1 MDELSQRLIRLA
13 MRILLELSGRL
24 SCGSAP
30 ADGLRPLEP
39 ERIAEQVPR
48 ELEGRGGGVGGW
60 GGLGVEYG
68 VGMEWVWSG

>member
-48 ELEGRGGGVGGW
+48 ELEGRGGG
-60 GGLGVEYG
+60 GLNTG
-68 VGMEWVWSG
+68 WVWSG